1 MMTQIVLD
9 WMKAN
14 PEEAR
19 FIILMLLEED
29 VMTIADLVKLKEDA
43 MRNIMKTKTEELA
56 QSCALI
62 LRYKEKI
69 NPRNL
74 NNDADNFLKNCS
86 YTGLNQIGRAH
97 V

>member
-19 FIILMLLEED
+19 FIILMLLEDD

-43 MRNIMKTKTEELA
+43 MRNVMKTKTEELSK
-56 QSCALI
+56 SCALI

-69 NPRNL
+69 NPKNL

-86 YTGLNQIGRAH
+86 YTGLNLNEKK
-97 V
+97 

>member
-19 FIILMLLEED
+19 FIILMLLEDD
-29 VMTIADLVKLKEDA
+29 VVTIADLVKLKEDA
-43 MRNIMKTKTEELA
+43 MRNVIKTKTEELA

-62 LRYKEKI
+62 LRYKENI

-74 NNDADNFLKNCS
+74 NNDADDFLKNCS
-86 YTGLNQIGRAH
+86 YTGLNLDENK
-97 V
+97 

>member
-43 MRNIMKTKTEELA
+43 MRNVMKTKTEELV

-86 YTGLNQIGRAH
+86 YTGLNLDKKE
-97 V
+97 

>member
-1 MMTQIVLD
+1 MISPIGIFE

-14 PEEAR
+14 PKEAR
-19 FIILMLLEED
+19 FIILALLEED
-29 VMTIADLVKLKEDA
+29 VITIADLVKLKEDA
-43 MRNIMKTKTEELA
+43 MRNIVNTKTEELA
-56 QSCALI
+56 LSCALI

-86 YTGLNQIGRAH
+86 YTGLNLDKIK
-97 V
+97 

>member
-19 FIILMLLEED
+19 FIILMLLEDD
-29 VMTIADLVKLKEDA
+29 VMTIADLVRLKEEA
-43 MRNIMKTKTEELA
+43 IRNVIKTKTEELA

-62 LRYKEKI
+62 LRYKENI
-69 NPRNL
+69 NTYNRD
-74 NNDADNFLKNCS
+74 NDADNFLKNCS
-86 YTGLNQIGRAH
+86 YTGLNIDKKK
-97 V
+97 

>member
-86 YTGLNQIGRAH
+86 YTGLNLDKKE
-97 V
+97 